1 MTQTEKNITAQTPA
15 DLQQLIVE
23 GIQERKG
30 HGISIVD
37 LTAIES
43 APASKFII
51 CEGNSSQQVAS
62 IADSV
67 REYLLEH
74 ARVKPM
80 NYDGYRN
87 AQWIVIDY
95 GSTLVH
101 VFTREF
107 RALYDLEALW
117 NDAVIT
123 RVADLD

>member
-107 RALYDLEALW
+107 RALYDLEELW